1 MFGITIFHNSL
12 GFLFHNLPL
21 LFPFS
26 WQCRDSRFYIRQA
39 ASNGPVLAGYLAACL
54 WYRNYSQVPA
64 NLECQLH
71 HCSHPSLGESSYL
84 SPPLDN
90 QLQLVLT
97 PEINASLVAL
107 GANISYSCAPGTFI
121 ETTEADPSRTQ
132 VIKYRNKN
140 HYL

>member
-1 MFGITIFHNSL
+1 MPFF
-12 GFLFHNLPL
+12 F
-21 LFPFS
+21 FS
-26 WQCRDSRFYIRQA
+26 WECRDSRFYIKRTA
-39 ASNGPVLAGYLAACL
+39 IAEPVVAGYPAVCL
-54 WYRNYSQVPA
+54 WYRNYSQIPA
-64 NLECQLH
+64 KLECRLH
-71 HCSHPSLGESSYL
+71 HCSSPSDGESSYL
-84 SPPLDN
+84 APPQDN